1 MIIDFGFRILLV
13 FFFVW
18 YEKYKI
24 GLFFFYLFGSFF
36 SYWFR
41 IVDKIDWY
49 DDKIMIFCFS
59 LNYDKFDKVYLCM

>member
-18 YEKYKI
+18 YEKYKM
-24 GLFFFYLFGSFF
+24 GLFFCLFVSFF

-59 LNYDKFDKVYLCM
+59 LNYDKIDKVYLCM